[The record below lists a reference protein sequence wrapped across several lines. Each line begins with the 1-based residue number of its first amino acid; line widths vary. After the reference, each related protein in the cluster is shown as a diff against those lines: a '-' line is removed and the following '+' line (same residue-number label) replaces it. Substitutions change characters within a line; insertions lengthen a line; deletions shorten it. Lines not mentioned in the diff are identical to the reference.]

1 MRKLIAL
8 LAIGLAAIAALGL
21 SSCGRSSGGKE
32 GGTLTASFSAFPD
45 ALDPQFSYTLEGW
58 SAMYDTYIPLLTFA
72 HADGQA
78 GSQIIPGL
86 AQAMPK
92 ITDGGKTYSL
102 TLRKGLKYSDGT
114 PVKASDF
121 TSSVERM
128 FKLNSSGAPYYTVIE
143 GAEQFQKKKSGGI
156 PGIETDDASG
166 KITIHLT
173 SPQGSFEDL
182 LALLFVAPVPADS
195 PDQTTSKE
203 PLPATGPYEITSIQ
217 PGRGWS
223 YARNPQWK
231 KTNAA
236 LMPEIPSGHVDK
248 IEASVVSNQSTQ
260 VNDVEQGHT
269 DWMYDN
275 LPADRVAEVKQKYE
289 GTQYRQVPAIGI
301 DFLWMNTT
309 APPFDDVKVRQAVN
323 YAINPATTERLFAGE
338 LAPTQQ
344 IVPPGVP
351 GYEKLDL
358 YPFDMAKAK
367 ALLREANPSDLNITL
382 WTDSLNEESGESFE
396 ALLDEIGFDAK
407 LKVVN
412 ADNYFTVIGDEKT
425 PDLDIGWASFAAD
438 YPNPNAFFEP
448 LLSGA
453 SILPTNN
460 TNLSRIDV
468 PSLNAKI
475 EKLASEPLG
484 PQQEKEYAALDKA
497 YMEVAP
503 MAPYGAQTASLFVS
517 SAINFGDVIWNPI
530 FSGDLT
536 SFQFK

>member
-1 MRKLIAL
+1 
-8 LAIGLAAIAALGL
+8 
-21 SSCGRSSGGKE
+21 
-32 GGTLTASFSAFPD
+32 
-45 ALDPQFSYTLEGW
+45 
-58 SAMYDTYIPLLTFA
+58 
-72 HADGQA
+72 
-78 GSQIIPGL
+78 
-86 AQAMPK
+86 
-92 ITDGGKTYSL
+92 
-102 TLRKGLKYSDGT
+102 
-114 PVKASDF
+114 
-121 TSSVERM
+121 
-128 FKLNSSGAPYYTVIE
+128 
-143 GAEQFQKKKSGGI
+143 
-156 PGIETDDASG
+156 
-166 KITIHLT
+166 
-173 SPQGSFEDL
+173 
-182 LALLFVAPVPADS
+182 
-195 PDQTTSKE
+195 
-203 PLPATGPYEITSIQ
+203 
-217 PGRGWS
+217 
-223 YARNPQWK
+223 
-231 KTNAA
+231 
-236 LMPEIPSGHVDK
+236 MPEIPSGHVDK

-289 GTQYRQVPAIGI
+289 GTQYRQVPAIGL

-344 IVPPGVP
+344 IIPPGVP

-358 YPFDMAKAK
+358 YPFDLAKAK
-367 ALLREANPSDLNITL
+367 ALVREANPSDLNITL

-396 ALLDEIGFDAK
+396 ALLDEIGFNAK

-412 ADNYFTVIGDEKT
+412 ADNYFTVVGDEKT

-468 PSLNAKI
+468 PSLTAKI

-517 SAINFGDVIWNPI
+517 SAVNFGDVIWNPI

-536 SFQFK
+536 SFQLK

>member
-1 MRKLIAL
+1 VRKLIAL
-8 LAIGLAAIAALGL
+8 LATGLVAVCALGL

-121 TSSVERM
+121 SSSVERM

-182 LALLFVAPVPADS
+182 LALLFVAPVPAGS

-203 PLPATGPYEITSIQ
+203 PLPATGPYEITAIQ

-260 VNDVEQGHT
+260 VNDVEQGRT

-289 GTQYRQVPAIGI
+289 GTQYRQVPAIGL

-309 APPFDDVKVRQAVN
+309 APPFDDLKVRQAVN
-323 YAINPATTERLFAGE
+323 YASNPATTERLFAGE

-344 IVPPGVP
+344 IIPPGVP

-396 ALLDEIGFDAK
+396 ALLDEIGFNAK

-412 ADNYFTVIGDEKT
+412 ADNYFTVVGDEKT

-453 SILPTNN
+453 SILPANN
-460 TNLSRIDV
+460 TNLSRIDI
-468 PSLNAKI
+468 PPLTAKI

-517 SAINFGDVIWNPI
+517 SAVNFGDVIWNPI

>member
-1 MRKLIAL
+1 M
-8 LAIGLAAIAALGL
+8 
-21 SSCGRSSGGKE
+21 
-32 GGTLTASFSAFPD
+32 
-45 ALDPQFSYTLEGW
+45 
-58 SAMYDTYIPLLTFA
+58 
-72 HADGQA
+72 
-78 GSQIIPGL
+78 
-86 AQAMPK
+86 
-92 ITDGGKTYSL
+92 
-102 TLRKGLKYSDGT
+102 
-114 PVKASDF
+114 
-121 TSSVERM
+121 
-128 FKLNSSGAPYYTVIE
+128 
-143 GAEQFQKKKSGGI
+143 
-156 PGIETDDASG
+156 
-166 KITIHLT
+166 
-173 SPQGSFEDL
+173 
-182 LALLFVAPVPADS
+182 
-195 PDQTTSKE
+195 
-203 PLPATGPYEITSIQ
+203 
-217 PGRGWS
+217 
-223 YARNPQWK
+223 
-231 KTNAA
+231 
-236 LMPEIPSGHVDK
+236 
-248 IEASVVSNQSTQ
+248 VSNQSTQ

-289 GTQYRQVPAIGI
+289 GTQYRQVPAIGL

-309 APPFDDVKVRQAVN
+309 AAALRRRQGAPGGQLRDQPGDDRTALRRRTR
-323 YAINPATTERLFAGE
+323 ADPADH
-338 LAPTQQ
+338 
-344 IVPPGVP
+344 PPGVP

-468 PSLNAKI
+468 PSLTAKI

-484 PQQEKEYAALDKA
+484 PQQEKEYAALDRA